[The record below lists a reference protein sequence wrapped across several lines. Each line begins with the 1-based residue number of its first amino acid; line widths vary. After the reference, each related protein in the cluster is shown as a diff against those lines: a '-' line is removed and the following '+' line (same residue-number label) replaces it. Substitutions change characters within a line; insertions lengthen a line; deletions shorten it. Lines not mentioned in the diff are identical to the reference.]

1 MPILLS
7 ISDSQIM
14 PAYWSVIPF
23 VLILL
28 SIAILPV
35 IIEEWWHKNHNKLI
49 VSAILGIPVAIYLIS
64 INRYSDVEHQILL
77 DYVPFVALLGALFYI
92 SGGIVVKGDIRATPK
107 NNTLFLAIGAVLASF
122 IGTTGASMVLIRPV
136 LRSNSERKHVMHTL
150 IFFIFLVSN
159 IGGLLTPLG
168 DPPLFLGY
176 LRGIPFTWTF
186 ILTPEWA
193 FTSAILLAVYFFWDR
208 KMYHK
213 EALADIRH
221 DIEAIEPIR
230 LSGAINLIWLLG
242 VVVVVAFVNENY
254 EPFKSL
260 IQENQYY
267 KLLQV
272 PFLLLLIL
280 LSKFSTKQEYRKA
293 NEFNLEPI
301 IEVAVLFIGIFVT
314 MIPALILLKV
324 HGPELGLDTPTKYF
338 FMTGIFSSF
347 LDNAPTYLVFLTTAQ
362 GDMPM
367 IEFIDTKSLYLAAIS
382 LGSVLMGA
390 NTYIGNAP
398 NFMVKSIAEQSG
410 VKMPT
415 FGGYMLYSFGILMPI
430 FIIVAWI
437 FL

>member
-1 MPILLS
+1 MHIE
-7 ISDSQIM
+7 

-28 SIAILPV
+28 AIAVLPM
-35 IIEEWWHKNHNKLI
+35 IMEHWWHKNHNKLI
-49 VSAILGIPVAIYLIS
+49 VSAVLGIPVAIYLIS
-64 INRYSDVEHQILL
+64 IDRYHDLEHQILL
-77 DYVPFVALLGALFYI
+77 DYIPFVALLGALFYI
-92 SGGIVVKGDIRATPK
+92 SGGIVVNGDIRATPK
-107 NNTLFLAIGAVLASF
+107 NNATFLAIGAVLASF

-136 LRSNSERKHVMHTL
+136 LKSNSERKYVMHTV

-186 ILTPEWA
+186 VLTPEWA
-193 FTSAILLAVYFFWDR
+193 FTSIVVLIVYYFWDR

-221 DIEAIEPIR
+221 DVEAIQPIR

-242 VVVVVAFVNENY
+242 VVLTVAFVNENY

-260 IQENQYY
+260 IEENQFY
-267 KLLQV
+267 KLIQV
-272 PFLLLLIL
+272 PFLLVLIL
-280 LSKFSTKQEYRKA
+280 LSKFSTKQELREE

-314 MIPALILLKV
+314 MIPALILLKA
-324 HGPELGLDTPTKYF
+324 HGPELGLGSPVKYF

-362 GDMPM
+362 GSMS
-367 IEFIDTKSLYLAAIS
+367 ISEFIDTKALYLAAIS

-410 VKMPT
+410 IKMPS

-430 FIIVAWI
+430 FIVVALI